1 MNILDQIVIEKK
13 NLNKYLKQKKF
24 YIKKNSKKKSLFR
37 NSILQEIK
45 KDKNGLIAEFKRFSP
60 SVKNFSKIK
69 SIQNTIEIYDKSK
82 CCCISILTDKNFG
95 GSLNDI
101 TIAKKLTKKPIIRK
115 DFILDKIQVLES
127 KLYGA
132 DAILLIAKILT
143 KKQIEDLY
151 EYANELKLD
160 VLIEIESI
168 HEISKI
174 KNIKNSISGINNRNL
189 KEQIINIDKLIYLSH
204 LIKNENLIVSESG
217 INIKNKNKTIEMVDI
232 SKKKRTTRIAIA
244 ESLIKIDKNL
254 FKILLNDKN
263 LFSNLCATAKIAGIF
278 AAKNTSLQI
287 PLTHHIPIDHIS
299 IEFTLLNNEFLKI
312 KSSVKS
318 KYTTGLEIEA
328 LTSVSTSSITIFDM
342 LKSYKKEIII
352 QNIQIVKKRGGKNN
366 IG

>member
-24 YIKKNSKKKSLFR
+24 YIKKKSKKKSLFR

-45 KDKNGLIAEFKRFSP
+45 KGKNGLIAEFKRFSP

-115 DFILDKIQVLES
+115 DFLLDKIQVLES

-174 KNIKNSISGINNRNL
+174 KNIKNSIIGINNRNL
-189 KEQIINIDKLIYLSH
+189 KEQIINIDKSIYLSH
-204 LIKNENLIVSESG
+204 FIKNENLIVSESG
-217 INIKNKNKTIEMVDI
+217 IDIKNIK
-232 SKKKRTTRIAIA
+232 
-244 ESLIKIDKNL
+244 
-254 FKILLNDKN
+254 
-263 LFSNLCATAKIAGIF
+263 
-278 AAKNTSLQI
+278 
-287 PLTHHIPIDHIS
+287 
-299 IEFTLLNNEFLKI
+299 KI
-312 KSSVKS
+312 KTKTNISSFLI
-318 KYTTGLEIEA
+318 GG
-328 LTSVSTSSITIFDM
+328 SILNSGDTLNYINK
-342 LKSYKKEIII
+342 LYHS
-352 QNIQIVKKRGGKNN
+352 
-366 IG
+366 